1 MVISVVIKDL
11 FGSLVIATEQFIHTI
26 MVRKQTSI
34 IRRHVRV
41 PVIGVLHAEI
51 LERQRLQRMPHS
63 ICWSYMCI
71 I

>member
-26 MVRKQTSI
+26 MVKKTPI
-34 IRRHVRV
+34 IIRHVRV
-41 PVIGVLHAEI
+41 PVIGVLHAEM

-63 ICWSYMCI
+63 NCWSYICI